1 MSFIMREKVSYAGTN
16 MSDRNAPHDLR
27 TIKDAL
33 RENRCRAADIQPT
46 AGVGVY
52 ALYLSDPHALG
63 DIEVNSSGPLYVGM
77 TEDSQEERN
86 HFGHRDSSFSSPRR
100 SLGAILKKERGLTAI
115 PRGSGKS
122 AKDMTCFRFAG
133 DGEQRLTDWMVEH
146 LEYSFVVLKDCI
158 GDAERALIE
167 CLRPPLNLDKWKN
180 PQRAAIKQLR
190 RTCADEARRAATPQE
205 HP

>member
-1 MSFIMREKVSYAGTN
+1 
-16 MSDRNAPHDLR
+16 MSDCDAPHDLR

-33 RENRCRAADIQPT
+33 RENRCHAADIQPT

-63 DIEVNSSGPLYVGM
+63 GIEVDSSGPLYVGM

-122 AKDMTCFRFAG
+122 ATDMTHYRFAG
-133 DGEQRLTDWMVEH
+133 DGEQRLTGWMTGH
-146 LEYSFVVLKDCI
+146 LEYSFVALQDGIPDV
-158 GDAERALIE
+158 ERVLIE
-167 CLRPPLNLDKWKN
+167 CLWPSLNLDKWKN
-180 PQRAAIKQLR
+180 PQRAAIKRLR
-190 RTCADEARRAATPQE
+190 QTCADEARRAAPPQE